1 MLYQFSVENYKSIHN
16 KAVLEM
22 DSAPDKSHEDCL
34 IYPDGKQAILPA
46 AVIYGANSAG
56 KSNFLEALMLMRDM
70 VAGEEAKKLTDET
83 LPYEPFAFSDDP
95 AKPTSF
101 EVIFY
106 YHGVKY
112 SYGFSYNRDEILSE
126 YLYHKPNKREAL
138 VFSRDGQ
145 EYKFMKNISEQ
156 KTLAGRT
163 PKNRLYLVTSNEW
176 NNKETAE
183 AFRWFSQS
191 LVPLEPGTVDFDETA
206 RELENTKLRDKVL
219 KEMLVADLGI
229 TDIVIPKDRGSQIQT
244 IHSVKTK
251 DGQIKTY
258 PLYLSQESKGT
269 QRYFSRIGYWL
280 KVLDQGGV
288 LLVDEL
294 EASMHP
300 LLTRHLVEIIMDKE
314 TNPNGAQLIFT
325 THDVGL
331 LDQKLLRRDQIW
343 FAEKNP
349 DTAETELFALTDF
362 SVRKDE
368 NIARGYLQGRYG
380 AIPFI
385 GMEA

>member
-16 KAVLEM
+16 KVILEM

-34 IYPDGKQAILPA
+34 IYLNEKQSVLPA

-56 KSNFLEALMLMRDM
+56 KSNILEALMLMRDM

-83 LPYEPFAFSDDP
+83 LPYEPFAFSEEMD
-95 AKPTSF
+95 KPTVF

-106 YHGVKY
+106 YQGVKY
-112 SYGFSYNRDEILSE
+112 SYGFSYNKNEILSE

-138 VFSRDGQ
+138 VFSREGQ
-145 EYKFMKNISEQ
+145 SYKFMKNVSEQ
-156 KTLAGRT
+156 KALAGRT
-163 PKNRLYLVTSNEW
+163 PRNRLYLVTSNEW
-176 NNKETAE
+176 NNRETAQ
-183 AFRWFSQS
+183 AFRWFSQN
-191 LVPLEPGTVDFDETA
+191 LIPLSFGSMDFEETV
-206 RELENTKLRDKVL
+206 RELADKNLRDRIL

-229 TDIVIPKDRGSQIQT
+229 TDILIPSDHSQQIQT
-244 IHSVKTK
+244 IHKVKRK
-251 DGQIKTY
+251 DGTVRTY
-258 PLYLSQESKGT
+258 PLYLNQESKGT

-280 KVLDQGGV
+280 KALDLGGV

-300 LLTRHLVEIIMDKE
+300 LLTRHLIGIIMDKE

-325 THDVGL
+325 THDVNL
-331 LDQKLLRRDQIW
+331 LDQKLLRRDQVW

-385 GMEA
+385 SMEE